1 MFEKIRAIRA
11 IRAICARCPLPWRG
25 GWIEA
30 SCALRRHGLLARF
43 GPVLPEPA
51 PTAAFGTNRSRE

>member
-1 MFEKIRAIRA
+1 MFEKIRAI
-11 IRAICARCPLPWRG
+11 CARCALPWRG

-30 SCALRRHGLLARF
+30 SCALRQHGLLARF

-51 PTAAFGTNRSRE
+51 PAAAFGTNRSRE